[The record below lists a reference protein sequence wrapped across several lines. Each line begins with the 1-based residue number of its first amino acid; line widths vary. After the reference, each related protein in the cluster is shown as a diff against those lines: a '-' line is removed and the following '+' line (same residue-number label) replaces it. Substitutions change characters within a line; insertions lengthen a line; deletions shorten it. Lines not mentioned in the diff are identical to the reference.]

1 MEDAANATPGSP
13 DDAVVGPAS
22 GARCLHRVARER
34 DAGPGWWRW
43 APVDEGVRLRA
54 MAAADR
60 RAGLRERALRGA
72 GPGDQ
77 ASDAYVVDVVG
88 DHWTD
93 LPGDQP
99 DDDDVAAT
107 LHALTDGATLVWGA
121 ALPADPVTGR
131 EGMRCALA
139 AVPGGGYAPV
149 LVVNHKVVD
158 PRRGGSS
165 SRALVTRLLDWHP
178 APDPTLRVRR
188 HPGDLDRLVHAWH
201 LLEAVGHAAA
211 EPVGAVLGLGSSR
224 SVVHDL
230 RPVLESAGRA
240 HDTRLAVVRGELDTV
255 PSRIGECR
263 TCPWWEGWA
272 GRDGPVTG
280 CRDRL
285 VVADDV
291 SLVVGGGQVGP
302 LHAVGIRTVAEL
314 ADAGPDRPADWNGE
328 PFADAVLR
336 ARAHR
341 DGEVVVPKVAR
352 PSIPRADI
360 EVDVDLESHL
370 DDGAYLWGTLLTLR
384 DGRPLEEEGYRP
396 FATWARLPDPDEGRS
411 FAEFWRWLTA
421 IRDRA
426 AGQGRTFRAYCYSK
440 SAENGWMLSTAS
452 RFGPEGTRAVV
463 KGVPSVAE
471 VRRFLSS
478 PQWVDVHEAVTGQFV
493 STSGLGLKVVAPVAG
508 FTWRDPEAG
517 GEASIGWYRDAQAAR
532 GVERDSGRARI
543 LAYNEDDVRATRA
556 VREWISRMP

>member
-1 MEDAANATPGSP
+1 MEDAANATDRAP
-13 DDAVVGPAS
+13 DVAVVGPAS
-22 GARCLHRVARER
+22 GARCVHRLARER
-34 DAGPGWWRW
+34 DSGPGWWRW
-43 APVDEGVRLRA
+43 APLDEGVRLRA

-72 GPGDQ
+72 GPDVR
-77 ASDAYVVDVVG
+77 VVDVVG

-93 LPGDQP
+93 LPGDFP
-99 DDDDVAAT
+99 DDDDEKRT
-107 LHALTDGATLVWGA
+107 LRALDDGATLVWGA
-121 ALPADPVTGR
+121 ALPADPVSGR
-131 EGMRCALA
+131 EGLRCTLV
-139 AVPGGGYAPV
+139 AVPGGGYVPA

-158 PRRGGSS
+158 PRRGGNSS
-165 SRALVTRLLDWHP
+165 QALVSRLLDWDP

-188 HPGDLDRLVHAWH
+188 HPGDLDRLVHAWR

-230 RPVLESAGRA
+230 APVLEAADRTHA
-240 HDTRLAVVRGELDTV
+240 TRLEVVRGELETA

-263 TCPWWEGWA
+263 TCPWWEGWE
-272 GRDGPVTG
+272 GRDGLVTG
-280 CRDRL
+280 CRERL
-285 VVADDV
+285 ISSDDV

-302 LHAVGIRTVAEL
+302 LRAVGVRTVAEL
-314 ADAGPDRPADWNGE
+314 AEAGPDRPPDWNGE
-328 PFADAVLR
+328 PFVDAVLR
-336 ARAHR
+336 ARAQR

-352 PSIPRADI
+352 PTIPRADI

-396 FATWARLPDPDEGRS
+396 FATWARLPDPDEGVS
-411 FAEFWRWLTA
+411 FARFWRWLMA

-426 AGQGRTFRAYCYSK
+426 AGQNRSFRAYCYSR
-440 SAENGWMLSTAS
+440 SAENGWMLSTAA
-452 RFGPEGTRAVV
+452 RFGPEGTVAVV

-471 VRRFLSS
+471 VRRFISS
-478 PQWVDVHEAVTGQFV
+478 PQWVDVHEAVTSQFV

-508 FTWRDPEAG
+508 FHWRDPEAG
-517 GEASIGWYRDAQAAR
+517 GEASLGWYRDAQAAR
-532 GVERDSGRARI
+532 GVERDAGRSRI

-556 VREWISRMP
+556 VRDWIAGHA